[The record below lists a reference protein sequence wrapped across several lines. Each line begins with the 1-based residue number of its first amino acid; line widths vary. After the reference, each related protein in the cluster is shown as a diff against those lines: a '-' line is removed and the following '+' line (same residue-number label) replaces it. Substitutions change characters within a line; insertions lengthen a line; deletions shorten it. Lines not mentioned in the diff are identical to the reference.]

1 MQWSSILW
9 NLLTSDDIDEINV
22 RCETDIGEEME
33 SSTAKKNEQC
43 VTNAHATVMHD
54 LVGPNTA
61 LSQIVNCAP
70 RVRFLYL
77 IQMNQIV
84 KYYPFQK
91 NFQLVNF
98 TLTLRE
104 KTLCWAEIYSWLK
117 NCNTKD
123 YKTSYNIIVL
133 FRLVWKGSSQQH

>member
-54 LVGPNTA
+54 LAGPNIA

-70 RVRFLYL
+70 VEG
-77 IQMNQIV
+77 QIPV
-84 KYYPFQK
+84 SHTNEPDCKVLPFPK
-91 NFQLVNF
+91 EFPTCKF
-98 TLTLRE
+98 HFDFKRE
-104 KTLCWAEIYSWLK
+104 NPL
-117 NCNTKD
+117 
-123 YKTSYNIIVL
+123 
-133 FRLVWKGSSQQH
+133 LVWIIFLIKEL